1 MGQRGM
7 LLFSLSTE
15 KMLAPGGI
23 HLVELFEKGGAL
35 MWPLLGLS
43 VIAFMVFFVCMW
55 TTRSG
60 AVLPLRMISPVESFI
75 RRKDYAGLMDLCERN
90 DSSFARTLRV
100 MMMFLQRNPRANIDE
115 VREVA
120 NAEGSRQANILTRQI
135 SWLADI
141 GGLAPMIGL
150 LGTVIGMMRTF
161 TEMAAGN
168 FEGVKQMQMASG
180 ISEAMITTA
189 GGLVL
194 AIPCMFCYVIFRNR
208 IQKRI
213 TDMEVAITHIIS
225 VISVQ
230 MDREQR
236 LGNLAQRGVTHE
248 VIDNDAENAPY

>member
-1 MGQRGM
+1 MI
-7 LLFSLSTE
+7 LSFSLTE
-15 KMLAPGGI
+15 NLLNPGG
-23 HLVELFEKGGAL
+23 VQMVDLFQKGGVL
-35 MWPLLGLS
+35 MWVLLIFS
-43 VIAFMVFFVCMW
+43 IIALMVFFVCLW
-55 TTRSG
+55 TTRSN
-60 AVLPLRMISPVESFI
+60 AVLPMHMIGSVEAFI
-75 RRKDYAGLMDLCERN
+75 RRKDYAALMDLCDRY
-90 DSSFARTLRV
+90 DSSFSRTLLV
-100 MMMFLQRNPRANIDE
+100 MMSFLQRNPRANIDE

-120 NAEGSRQANILTRQI
+120 AAEGSRQASILTRQI

-141 GGLAPMIGL
+141 GGIAPMIGL
-150 LGTVIGMMRTF
+150 LGTVIGMMKTF

-194 AIPCMFCYVIFRNR
+194 AIPCMLCYVIFRNR

-213 TDMEVAITHIIS
+213 TDMEVAITHILS

-248 VIDNDAENAPY
+248 VMGSNNADPY